1 MWRHKSH
8 RRKVEE
14 GVRGLCSCEKVN
26 LVCGEFEWGENVQG
40 MMKVVESLVSSG
52 DLEAT

>member
-1 MWRHKSH
+1 MFH

-26 LVCGEFEWGENVQG
+26 LVCGEFEWDEIVQG
-40 MMKVVESLVSSG
+40 MVESLALG
-52 DLEAT
+52 DFLGAT